1 MSENRRNASEKD
13 GCVKAQSP
21 NWIKNNDIDFSDRN
35 FQRIIDFYLLKSPA
49 ENLSARGRTLES
61 YGWNNTYDLKRKI
74 GLISKLKPSMFAF
87 ADALKEMEEALK
99 DSNLYQ
105 RFWENHKERVCLYIV
120 KNQLNSLFY
129 HIRNSFAHGRFDI
142 IKTKTDNI
150 FVMEDVNKK
159 YISARMVL
167 KESTLL
173 NWIDIIEHGEFK

>member
-1 MSENRRNASEKD
+1 MSKNRKNVSEKD

-61 YGWNNTYDLKRKI
+61 YNWNNTYDLKRKI
-74 GLISKLKPSMFAF
+74 GITSKHGFFTFAETL
-87 ADALKEMEEALK
+87 AEMDEALK
-99 DSNLYQ
+99 DSNLGK
-105 RFWENHKERVCLYIV
+105 RFWENLNERACLYTV
-120 KNQLNSLFY
+120 KNQLNALFY
-129 HIRNSFAHGRFDI
+129 HIRNSFAHGRFDVV
-142 IKTKTDNI
+142 KSEADSI

-159 YISARMVL
+159 NVSARMVL

-173 NWIDIIEHGEFK
+173 NWIDIIEHGESK